1 MANGLEGISAAE
13 LRRIQSKANRN
24 ISDLTNREYGIHK
37 IMEDNKIA
45 GIPNYG
51 KAVTKNRGGTFKGTF

>member
-24 ISDLTNREYGIHK
+24 ISDLTNREYGIHLSL
-37 IMEDNKIA
+37 IHI
-45 GIPNYG
+45 
-51 KAVTKNRGGTFKGTF
+51 